1 MKNRT
6 KILSTLIILAVILL
20 VHSCANKAQ
29 GPTGGPKDKTPP
41 RVLKSTPQ
49 NGALN
54 FKKKIIEIDFNK
66 IVSIEKPNDNV
77 IISPPQQKSPDV
89 KSLGK
94 RVTVNFNEEL
104 KDSTTYSIDFGNA
117 IADVNEKNVIKNY
130 LFSFSTGGIIDTLK
144 ISGTVINAED
154 LNPLAGIVVGIYI
167 ETSDSVFSKKPFMR
181 IGKTDENGHFS
192 INNIK
197 KGKYKVYALGDSNHD
212 YMYQPGEGLALHDSL
227 ETPTFRIEEMKDTV
241 WKDSVTVDSIHTYMG
256 THFLPDNVTLQF
268 FKENKK
274 RQYFV
279 KYERKEPFVFSLIF
293 NTSQAELPVIKP
305 LNFNWDGKFLLQK
318 NAGMDSLTYW
328 LTDSTV
334 WKNDTLKMSMTYLK
348 TDSLFQL
355 KSVTDT
361 INVAS
366 RKSRVNIH
374 AKAGKKN
381 QIVKIPPLKFM
392 SNIANAF
399 EIYNPVFL
407 NFEAPIEKLDISK
420 IKLFQKIDT
429 TFKQI
434 PFKWQQ
440 TDSTKMVY
448 SITHKWKPETTYELQ
463 IDSAAFTSIYKK
475 TSGKLKSEFKI
486 RSLDEYSSVKL
497 LLAPYNSKA
506 VIQVLDIKDEVLA
519 TKPASE
525 KGTIIEYLKP
535 GDYYVRMF
543 IDDNGNGKWDSG
555 DYSKKRMP
563 EQVYYY
569 PKKLTLMANWEFEE
583 TWDYTQVPLL
593 EQKPAELIKASV
605 KKIQSTNN

>member
-6 KILSTLIILAVILL
+6 KIINVLIFFAVILL
-20 VHSCANKAQ
+20 VHACANKAQ

-41 RVLKSTPQ
+41 RVVRSLPM

-54 FKKKIIEIDFNK
+54 FKKKLIEIDFDK
-66 IVSIEKPNDNV
+66 IVSIEKASDNV

-89 KSLGK
+89 KSMGK

-117 IADVNEKNVIKNY
+117 IADVNEKNVFKNY
-130 LFSFSTGGIIDTLK
+130 LFSFSTGNKIDTLK
-144 ISGTVINAED
+144 IGGTVVNAED
-154 LNPLAGIVVGIYI
+154 LNPMAGIVVGIYS
-167 ETSDSVFSKKPFMR
+167 ETYDSVFSFKPFMR

-197 KGKYKVYALGDSNHD
+197 KGKYKVFALGDTNHD
-212 YMYQPGEGLALHDSL
+212 YKYQPGEGLALHDSL

-256 THFLPDNVTLQF
+256 THFLPDDVTLQF

-279 KYERKEPFVFSLIF
+279 KYDRKEPFVFNLYF

-305 LNFNWDGKFLLQK
+305 LNFNWEGKYLLQK
-318 NAGMDSLTYW
+318 NAGQDSLTYW

-334 WKNDTLKMSMTYLK
+334 WKQDTLKMSMTYLK

-361 INVAS
+361 INVSS
-366 RKSRVNIH
+366 RKSRINAR
-374 AKAGKKN
+374 AKLNKKN
-381 QIVKIPPLKFM
+381 IIIKIPPLKFM
-392 SNIANAF
+392 TNISSAF
-399 EIYNPVFL
+399 EIYNPVIM
-407 NFEAPIEKLDISK
+407 NFEAPLEKLDISK
-420 IKLFQKIDT
+420 IKLSLKVDS

-434 PFKWQQ
+434 PFKWKQ

-448 SITHKWKPETTYELQ
+448 TISYKWVPEMSYELQ
-463 IDSAAFTSIYKK
+463 IDSAAFTSIYQK
-475 TSGKLKSEFKI
+475 TSGKLKTDFKI

-497 LLAPYNSKA
+497 LLAPFDSKA
-506 VIQVLDIKDEVLA
+506 ILQVLDTKDVVLA
-519 TKPASE
+519 TKPTAE

-535 GDYYVRMF
+535 GDYYLRMF

-555 DYSKKRMP
+555 DFLKKRKP

-583 TWDYTQVPLL
+583 TWDYKEVPLL
-593 EQKPAELIKASV
+593 KQKPVELIKASV
-605 KKIQSTNN
+605 KKIQSNN